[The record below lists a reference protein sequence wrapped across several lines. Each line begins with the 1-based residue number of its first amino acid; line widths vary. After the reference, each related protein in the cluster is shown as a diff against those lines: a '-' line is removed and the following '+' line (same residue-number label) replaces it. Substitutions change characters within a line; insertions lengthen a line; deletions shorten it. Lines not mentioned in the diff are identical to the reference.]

1 MSQVLNILKNGKCKL
16 RNQENTTGER
26 GKLSHRKHLQKG
38 SVKRQIAAILVKI
51 RRNGERPPNT
61 SLHPKLGEGIFYQ
74 FCFAK
79 ECILFIITHNKISRF
94 SLKISAFP
102 LKKKKICAL
111 ARKDICTVNKQIKF
125 SLEWIYNFFLILC
138 SPESAGPKHM
148 SDKAAAR
155 LPETATSNCSRLS
168 WLSSFP
174 LDLPPLHSVFW
185 EHHCTG
191 CHKLHRDTMQVHLLS
206 RNHLCPWLPDRTS
219 SSKGWECN
227 TGGRWKVWAVC
238 SWEWGEESKQAQRP
252 VAPTYLQ
259 HTDGQIC
266 PKNNSTREEDPDS
279 CSGMHREKWPLSS

>member
-1 MSQVLNILKNGKCKL
+1 MGKDHQPAPLAGWKNFLSVLLCKGMYSSL
-16 RNQENTTGER
+16 LTT
-26 GKLSHRKHLQKG
+26 KYPNCSHR
-38 SVKRQIAAILVKI
+38 
-51 RRNGERPPNT
+51 
-61 SLHPKLGEGIFYQ
+61 
-74 FCFAK
+74 
-79 ECILFIITHNKISRF
+79 
-94 SLKISAFP
+94 ISAFP
-102 LKKKKICAL
+102 LKKKSVLLLGKISVL
-111 ARKDICTVNKQIKF
+111 WISKSS
-125 SLEWIYNFFLILC
+125 SLWSGFIFFFLILC

-155 LPETATSNCSRLS
+155 LPETATNNCSRLG

-191 CHKLHRDTMQVHLLS
+191 WYKLYKNTMQVQLLS
-206 RNHLCPWLPDRTS
+206 RNHLCPWLPDKPS

-227 TGGRWKVWAVC
+227 TGGRWKVWAVS

-266 PKNNSTREEDPDS
+266 PKYNSTREEDPDS
-279 CSGMHREKWPLSS
+279 CSGMHREKLPLSS